1 MSKIVV
7 EDYNPQWAE
16 DFKALKQVY
25 SKHLGDIRCYIEH
38 VGSTAVEG
46 LAAKPI
52 IDIDIVVYNP
62 EDVKKV
68 INRLEKIGYK
78 HMGQMGIKGREA
90 FKPVSDK
97 VPFTPEKRRFREH
110 HLYCIPAG
118 EESLENHLRLRDFL
132 REHPEAV
139 EEYSTVKKRLAEKY
153 PDNIDAYID
162 EKTATIVSI
171 LEKAGMERGKLD
183 EIEGQNKQDGDGSR

>member
-1 MSKIVV
+1 MRKIVV
-7 EDYNPQWAE
+7 EDYNPQWAK
-16 DFKALKQVY
+16 DFKALEEVF
-25 SKHLGDIRCYIEH
+25 SKHLEGIKCDIEH

-52 IDIDIVVYNP
+52 VDIDIVVYNR
-62 EDVKKV
+62 EDVTEV
-68 INRLEKIGYK
+68 IKRLETIGYK

-90 FKPVSDK
+90 FKPVSEK
-97 VPFTPEKRRFREH
+97 VPFTAEKRCFREH

-139 EEYSTVKKRLAEKY
+139 EEYSTVKKHLAEKY
-153 PDNIDAYID
+153 PNDIDAYIE
-162 EKTATIVSI
+162 EKTVTIVSI
-171 LEKAGMERGKLD
+171 LEKAGMESRKLND
-183 EIEGQNKQDGDGSR
+183 IEGQNKKDGDGSR